1 MNLLSSASLQV
12 GNYSINVRVMD
23 DENASFDKSFT
34 IQAIHDPNKDD
45 DNDSLT
51 YAQEQAL
58 GTSDSNPDTDGDG
71 FTDGQEVANGSSPT
85 DPNSTNYPPSALN
98 LSKTSVREKLAVA
111 AYIGTF
117 GASDPDQGNN
127 LTFSLVSGTGSDHN
141 HLFSIDA
148 NDSLVTAA
156 ELDHE
161 QNSTLSIRAKV
172 QDQLGASLE
181 AVFQIRVGKDFTQSG
196 LNGIGIDFI
205 NKDYRSSDFSGI
217 RTESYA
223 DFSGAVLRHANF
235 AGGNKKGTKFI
246 GANISH
252 ADFTGADIKGTNFT
266 NAEVNGTKFFGAAF
280 NDSTSWPT
288 NFAPQTARA
297 FGPGIDF
304 RSFDLSGFSKIDGP
318 LQNTNFAGTDLSGK
332 RLEGADLNGS
342 SLRNANLSGG
352 NKKNVKFTYADLR
365 GANLTG
371 ANISGATFTGAIY
384 DTHTTWPT
392 GFDPVAAGALS
403 RNPPTDLN
411 STAPLS
417 VAENQ
422 PVGTGSGRVHMRP
435 PRIRTPR

>member
-1 MNLLSSASLQV
+1 
-12 GNYSINVRVMD
+12 MD
-23 DENASFDKSFT
+23 DENASFDKNFT

-45 DNDSLT
+45 DNDGLT

-98 LSKTSVREKLAVA
+98 LSKTSVLEKLA
-111 AYIGTF
+111 IGTYVGSF
-117 GASDPDQGNN
+117 VASDPDQGNN

-148 NDSLVTAA
+148 NDSLLTAV

-161 QNSTLSIRAKV
+161 QNSTLSVRAKA
-172 QDQLGASLE
+172 QDQLGAYLE

-196 LNGIGIDFI
+196 INGIGIDFV

-223 DFSGAVLRHANF
+223 DFSGTDLRHAKF
-235 AGGNKKGTKFI
+235 AGGNNRGTKFV
-246 GANISH
+246 GANLSH

-266 NAEVNGTKFFGAAF
+266 NAEVNETNFFGAAF
-280 NDSTSWPT
+280 NGSTSWPSG
-288 NFAPQTARA
+288 FDPQTARA

-304 RSFDLSGFSKIDGP
+304 RNFDLSGFSKIDGP
-318 LQNTNFAGTDLSGK
+318 LQETNFERSNLSGK

-342 SLRNANLSGG
+342 NLRYANLSGG
-352 NKKNVKFTYADLR
+352 NKKNVKFTYVDLR

-384 DTHTTWPT
+384 DTNTTWPT

-411 STAPLS
+411 S
-417 VAENQ
+417 
-422 PVGTGSGRVHMRP
+422 
-435 PRIRTPR
+435 